1 MSQRY
6 GGLPRWG
13 EAVCAKAYFRVF
25 YTRGE
30 KGCRFGCAGEI
41 FALDDFSGRI
51 RPARGKVMRKAKIV
65 STLGPA
71 SSSEAMLE
79 QLIAA
84 GVDVF
89 RLNFSHGSQA
99 EHAATIR
106 RIRAVAAQLNR
117 PVGIL
122 QDLQGP
128 KMRVGKLAQEP
139 IELVPG
145 DRLTITTQEVLG
157 TRERISTTYERLPG
171 DVKPGDRVLL
181 DDGHIE
187 LTVREVSGQ
196 DVVCDVVVGGPLKS
210 NKGINLPG
218 VQVSAPSL
226 TGKDRQDLELG
237 LSMDVDYIAL
247 SFVRHPDDV
256 RELQQIIRKAGKDT
270 PVIAKLER
278 AEAVE
283 QLDGI
288 LAIAEGVM
296 VARGDLGVEMSPE
309 AVPVIQKR
317 IISAA
322 NQAGVLV
329 ITATQMLESMTDNP
343 RPTRAEA
350 SDVANAIFDG
360 TDAVMLSGETAV
372 GKYPVRTVQM
382 MARIIE
388 TAEASMREEPPIL
401 HGGKAGEPLSFP
413 DAIGQAAAAVSM
425 AVSPRAIVAFT
436 QSGSTARLI
445 SKRRPRTPIIA
456 FTPSERI
463 WRQLCLCWGTSP
475 RLIAQTAQ
483 TDRMVDEV
491 EARLLVE
498 GAVRVGDTLVI
509 LAGAP
514 ITARAE
520 TNLLKLHRVG
530 GERQ

>member
-1 MSQRY
+1 M
-6 GGLPRWG
+6 
-13 EAVCAKAYFRVF
+13 K
-25 YTRGE
+25 
-30 KGCRFGCAGEI
+30 
-41 FALDDFSGRI
+41 
-51 RPARGKVMRKAKIV
+51 KAKIV

-71 SSSEAMLE
+71 SSSEDMLE

-89 RLNFSHGSQA
+89 RLNFSHGTQDD
-99 EHAATIR
+99 HAALVE
-106 RIRAVAAQLNR
+106 RIRSVGRKMSR
-117 PVGIL
+117 PVAIL

-128 KMRVGKLAQEP
+128 KIRVGKLEEEP
-139 IELVPG
+139 ILLSAGE
-145 DRLTITTQEVLG
+145 RLTITTRDVPGDRTLVP
-157 TRERISTTYERLPG
+157 TTYEGLPK
-171 DVKPGDRVLL
+171 DVKPADRVLL
-181 DDGHIE
+181 DDGNIE
-187 LTVREVSGQ
+187 LVAREVYGT
-196 DVVCDVVVGGPLKS
+196 DVVCEVVVGGNLKS

-218 VQVSAPSL
+218 VRVSAPSL
-226 TGKDRQDLELG
+226 TTKDRADLDLG
-237 LSMDVDYIAL
+237 IALDVDYIAL
-247 SFVRHPDDV
+247 SFVREPDDV
-256 RELQQIIRKAGKDT
+256 REVQHIISKAGKDI

-278 AEAVE
+278 SEAVDR
-283 QLDGI
+283 LDEI
-288 LAIAEGVM
+288 LQVAGGVM
-296 VARGDLGVEMSPE
+296 VARGDLGVEVSPE
-309 AVPVIQKR
+309 EVPVLQKQ

-382 MARIIE
+382 MSRIIE
-388 TAEASMREEPPIL
+388 TAEASMKTELPIL
-401 HGGKAGEPLSFP
+401 TSHSDVGSLSFP
-413 DAIGQAAAAVSM
+413 DAIGQAAAAVS
-425 AVSPRAIVAFT
+425 AGVPTKAIVAFT

-463 WRQLCLCWGTSP
+463 WRQLCLCWGTEP
-475 RLIAQTAQ
+475 RLIDQIEQ
-483 TDRMVDEV
+483 TDRMVSEV

-498 GAVRVGDTLVI
+498 GNVRVGDTLVI

-514 ITARAE
+514 ITAKAE

-530 GERQ
+530 ER

>member
-1 MSQRY
+1 M
-6 GGLPRWG
+6 
-13 EAVCAKAYFRVF
+13 K
-25 YTRGE
+25 
-30 KGCRFGCAGEI
+30 
-41 FALDDFSGRI
+41 
-51 RPARGKVMRKAKIV
+51 KAKIV

-71 SSSEAMLE
+71 SSSEQMLE

-89 RLNFSHGSQA
+89 RLNFSHGTQKDHTA
-99 EHAATIR
+99 LVK
-106 RIRAVAAQLNR
+106 RIRSVASHMSR
-117 PVGIL
+117 PVAIL

-128 KMRVGKLAQEP
+128 KIRVGKLQEEP
-139 IELVPG
+139 IPLMVGETITITTKDVPG
-145 DRLTITTQEVLG
+145 DRNTV
-157 TRERISTTYERLPG
+157 STTYEGLPR
-171 DVKPGDRVLL
+171 DVKPADRVLL
-181 DDGHIE
+181 DDGNIE
-187 LTVREVSGQ
+187 LVVREVYGAN
-196 DVVCDVVVGGPLKS
+196 VVCEVVVGGDLKS

-218 VQVSAPSL
+218 VRVSAPSL
-226 TGKDRQDLELG
+226 TSKDRADLELG
-237 LSMDVDYIAL
+237 IALDVDYVAL
-247 SFVRHPDDV
+247 SFVREPDDV
-256 RELQQIIRKAGKDT
+256 REVQHIVSQAGKHI

-278 AEAVE
+278 TEAVDHLNE
-283 QLDGI
+283 I
-288 LAIAEGVM
+288 LAVADGVM

-309 AVPVIQKR
+309 EVPVIQKR

-388 TAEASMREEPPIL
+388 KAESSMKADPPIL
-401 HGGKAGEPLSFP
+401 DLHHSENLLSFP
-413 DAIGQAAAAVSM
+413 DAIGQAAAAISVGV
-425 AVSPRAIVAFT
+425 ATKAIVAFT

-456 FTPSERI
+456 FTPNERI
-463 WRQLCLCWGTSP
+463 WRQLCLCWGTEP
-475 RLIAQTAQ
+475 RLISQIDE
-483 TDRMVDEV
+483 TDRLVAEV

-498 GAVRVGDTLVI
+498 GSVRVGDTLVI

-514 ITARAE
+514 ITAKAE

-530 GERQ
+530 EGQQWRLSQS